1 MNKVILIGNITKDI
15 ELKTTAGGTSV
26 ATFTVACQRNYKNA
40 EGRYETDF
48 INCVAWK
55 NTADFLSKYFGKG
68 SSIAVTG
75 RMQTRSYEAQ
85 DGGKRYVTEV
95 IVEETEFVGKK
106 KKQNTMYRQMIY
118 LAQKRMISNHL
129 KMGICHFN

>member
-106 KKQNTMYRQMIY
+106 EKTEYNVSANDLFGTEADDFKPFEDGDMP
-118 LAQKRMISNHL
+118 
-129 KMGICHFN
+129 F